1 MFVDETP
8 ELEDLLRLGR
18 VVAWIERP
26 SDDQK
31 ADLAAKV
38 GPAEEE
44 ERERAQQDVDPLDL
58 LDPPDEED
66 QALAEAMAQVLTD
79 SRLRLHLAHGAR
91 ERAEQFTWQR
101 VGDRI
106 IDLYDRILARRAVR
120 T

>member
-66 QALAEAMAQVLTD
+66 QALALIAPELLPCVG
-79 SRLRLHLAHGAR
+79 LANGMEDDGVDAAGDHGDA
-91 ERAEQFTWQR
+91 
-101 VGDRI
+101 
-106 IDLYDRILARRAVR
+106 
-120 T
+120 